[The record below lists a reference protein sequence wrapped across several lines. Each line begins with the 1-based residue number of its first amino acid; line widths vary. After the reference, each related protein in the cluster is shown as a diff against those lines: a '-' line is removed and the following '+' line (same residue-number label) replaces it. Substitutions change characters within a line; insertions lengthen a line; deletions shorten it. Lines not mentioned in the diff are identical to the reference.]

1 MQKWKYTSYENGK
14 EVTRTGLSH
23 FEAVSALERAMV
35 GADPFPDTPDEEGQQ
50 SVQQRQEVVAEELI
64 AA

>member
-1 MQKWKYTSYENGK
+1 MQKWKYTSYENGR

-23 FEAVSALERAMV
+23 FQAVSALERAMV
-35 GADPFPDTPDEEGQQ
+35 GADPFPEAKAQPQAVE
-50 SVQQRQEVVAEELI
+50 QREDVAAKELI

>member
-1 MQKWKYTSYENGK
+1 MQKWKYTSYENGR

-35 GADPFPDTPDEEGQQ
+35 GADPFPAEKAESQA
-50 SVQQRQEVVAEELI
+50 VEQREDVAVKELI

>member
-1 MQKWKYTSYENGK
+1 MQKWKYTSYEDGR

-23 FEAVSALERAMV
+23 FQAVSAIERAMV
-35 GADPFPDTPDEEGQQ
+35 GADPFPEDKAQPQPVE
-50 SVQQRQEVVAEELI
+50 QREDVTVKELI

>member
-1 MQKWKYTSYENGK
+1 MQKWKYTSYENGQ

-23 FEAVSALERAMV
+23 AQAVSALERAMV
-35 GADPFPDTPDEEGQQ
+35 GADPFPAEEQTQ
-50 SVQQRQEVVAEELI
+50 PQAVEQREDVAVKELI

>member
-1 MQKWKYTSYENGK
+1 MQKWKYTSYEDGR

-35 GADPFPDTPDEEGQQ
+35 GADPFPEDKRRPEAPEQHED
-50 SVQQRQEVVAEELI
+50 VAAKELI